1 MCFIFGRGRE
11 DVKISLDGK
20 STEARD
26 IDHAKEIIK
35 EYEGAIFAENL
46 VISHYLV
53 DGIEVADIDAFLAGK
68 DSQEIQ
74 NIVIVAR
81 TPKELLRDAIVT
93 FLDYLPGLQGGLVAA
108 KDKLTIGEPVQEGN
122 WLLLLDGL
130 EWTNQLLQ
138 GIKGLIEMD
147 NATLEEIAS
156 RWQEQLS
163 EMLSAWESGDT
174 IFLADILE
182 YEILEILEELQ
193 SYFQIY
199 LSQGEE
205 H

>member
-1 MCFIFGRGRE
+1 
-11 DVKISLDGK
+11 VKISLDGK

-35 EYEGAIFAENL
+35 EYEAAIFAENL
-46 VISHYLV
+46 VISHYIV
-53 DGIEVADIDAFLAGK
+53 DGVEVADIDAFLAAK
-68 DSQEIQ
+68 DSHEIQ

-147 NATLEEIAS
+147 SATLEEIAS

-163 EMLSAWESGDT
+163 EMLSAWENGDT
-174 IFLADILE
+174 VFLADILE
-182 YEILEILEELQ
+182 YEILEVLEELQ

>member
-1 MCFIFGRGRE
+1 M
-11 DVKISLDGK
+11 KISLDAK

-35 EYEGAIFAENL
+35 EYEAAIFAENL
-46 VISHYLV
+46 VISHYIV
-53 DGIEVADIDAFLAGK
+53 DGVEVADIDAFLAGK

-163 EMLSAWESGDT
+163 EMLSAWENGDT
-174 IFLADILE
+174 VFLADILE
-182 YEILEILEELQ
+182 YEILEVLEELQ

>member
-1 MCFIFGRGRE
+1 M
-11 DVKISLDGK
+11 KISLDGK

-35 EYEGAIFAENL
+35 EYEAAIFAENL
-46 VISHYLV
+46 VISHYIV
-53 DGIEVADIDAFLAGK
+53 DGVEVADIDAFLAGK